1 MTLIISIQGNIGS
14 GKSSFLN
21 KLQELYSSNNTL
33 FNNKKI
39 CFLQEPVNE
48 WESLKDEN
56 NKSLLEL
63 YYLDQNKYSFA
74 FQIMAFMSRVKQ
86 LKAALANNYDLII
99 SERSL
104 KADHEVF
111 TKMLYDEKKIKDIEY
126 KIYLKWVEEFFINIP
141 PEYVVYIQTTPV
153 IAYERIISRDRTGEK
168 ISLNYIK
175 DCHNYHERWINNLS
189 LFCLLDGNNNI
200 NKVFNKWVNKIDK
213 YIDFILTKKVK
224 SNSIYLH

>member
-21 KLQELYSSNNTL
+21 KLQELYSSNNNL
-33 FNNKKI
+33 FNNKKV

-63 YYLDQNKYSFA
+63 YYLDQNTYSFA

-126 KIYLKWVEEFFINIP
+126 KIYLKWVEEFLTNIP
-141 PEYVVYIQTTPV
+141 QEYVVYIQTTPE
-153 IAYERIISRDRTGEK
+153 IAYERIISRDRKGEK
-168 ISLNYIK
+168 ISINYIK
-175 DCHNYHERWINNLS
+175 DCHNYHEKWINNLP

-224 SNSIYLH
+224 NNSIYLN